1 MTIIARMTGLLALV
15 ARLAPARGPVL
26 AGGLVLA
33 AGLALAGGL
42 VLAAGLA
49 LAGGPAQAEQ
59 ASGSASGQAVAREAR
74 IAGDEARTR
83 FIMDLS
89 APVDF
94 AVSTLSDPYRVVIDL
109 PHVNFDLPAAAGQ
122 DGRGLI
128 TAWRFGMFAAGKSR
142 IVLDAS
148 GPVAVDKSFVL
159 PPVSDQPARLVLD
172 LVGTS
177 RETFLETA
185 KTPAPQAARKG
196 DKLTATRRRDKPLIV
211 LDPGHGGIDTGA
223 RGTTGTLEKAIVLDF
238 ARLLRDRLM
247 ASGRYEVRMTRDED
261 VFVPLRERVHIARE
275 LEADLL
281 LSIHADSVR
290 IGRDQVRGAGVYTL
304 SETASDEI
312 AAALAERE
320 NRSDVIAGIDLA
332 NEPDDVTDILIDL
345 ARQETKKFSFLFAR
359 TLVDELRG
367 TAQLVKNPHRS
378 AGFRVL
384 TAHDVPSALVELGY
398 LSNRLD
404 EKLMTT
410 EEWRGRMTQAL
421 VAAIDG
427 YFGRRFGDGAM
438 KLSHT
443 TAVTAKTD
451 AEEQVE

>member
-1 MTIIARMTGLLALV
+1 MTIFARKTWLLA
-15 ARLAPARGPVL
+15 
-26 AGGLVLA
+26 LA
-33 AGLALAGGL
+33 AGLALPAGP
-42 VLAAGLA
+42 VAAETA
-49 LAGGPAQAEQ
+49 TSQAATKQAAVTPSAGAP
-59 ASGSASGQAVAREAR
+59 AVAREAR
-74 IAGDEARTR
+74 VAGDETRTR

-89 APVDF
+89 APVEF

-109 PHVNFDLPAAAGQ
+109 PQVSFELPPTAGQ

-185 KTPAPQAARKG
+185 QAPAPLASRKG
-196 DKLTATRRRDKPLIV
+196 DKLTAVRRRDKPLIV

-223 RGTTGTLEKAIVLDF
+223 RGTSGTLEKAVVLDF
-238 ARLLRDRLM
+238 ARLLRDKLV
-247 ASGRYEVRMTRDED
+247 ASGRYEVHMTRDDD
-261 VFVPLRERVHIARE
+261 VFIPLRERVHIARE
-275 LEADLL
+275 MEADLL
-281 LSIHADSVR
+281 LSVHADSVR
-290 IGRDQVRGAGVYTL
+290 IGREQVRGAGVYTL

-359 TLVDELRG
+359 TLVNELRG
-367 TAQLVKNPHRS
+367 TAQLVKNPQRS

-410 EEWRGRMTQAL
+410 DEWRGRMSQAL
-421 VAAIDG
+421 VSAIDG

-438 KLSHT
+438 QMSRT
-443 TAVTAKTD
+443 TAGQA
-451 AEEQVE
+451 AAEPEEQVE

>member
-26 AGGLVLA
+26 ASGLVLA
-33 AGLALAGGL
+33 AGL
-42 VLAAGLA
+42 V
-49 LAGGPAQAEQ
+49 LAGGPALAEQ

-345 ARQETKKFSFLFAR
+345 VRQETKKFSFLFAR

-443 TAVTAKTD
+443 TAVTAKTA

>member
-1 MTIIARMTGLLALV
+1 MQAAATQSVVTPNAG
-15 ARLAPARGPVL
+15 AP
-26 AGGLVLA
+26 
-33 AGLALAGGL
+33 
-42 VLAAGLA
+42 
-49 LAGGPAQAEQ
+49 
-59 ASGSASGQAVAREAR
+59 AVAREAR
-74 IAGDEARTR
+74 VAGDEKRTR

-89 APVDF
+89 APVEF

-109 PHVNFDLPAAAGQ
+109 PQVSFDLPSTAGQ

-185 KTPAPQAARKG
+185 QAPAPLVARKG
-196 DKLTATRRRDKPLIV
+196 DKLTAVRRRDKPLIV

-223 RGTTGTLEKAIVLDF
+223 RGTSGTLEKAVVLDF
-238 ARLLRDRLM
+238 TRMLRDKLV
-247 ASGRYEVRMTRDED
+247 ASGRYEVHMTRDDD
-261 VFVPLRERVHIARE
+261 VFIPLRERVHIARE
-275 LEADLL
+275 MEADLL
-281 LSIHADSVR
+281 LSVHADSVR

-359 TLVDELRG
+359 TLVNELRG
-367 TAQLVKNPHRS
+367 TAQLVKNPQRS

-410 EEWRGRMTQAL
+410 DEWRGRMSQAL
-421 VAAIDG
+421 VSAIDG

-438 KLSHT
+438 QMSRT
-443 TAVTAKTD
+443 TAGHA
-451 AEEQVE
+451 AAEPEEQVE

>member
-1 MTIIARMTGLLALV
+1 MTIFARKTWLLA
-15 ARLAPARGPVL
+15 
-26 AGGLVLA
+26 LA
-33 AGLALAGGL
+33 AGLALPAGP
-42 VLAAGLA
+42 VAAETA
-49 LAGGPAQAEQ
+49 TSQAASAQAVVTP
-59 ASGSASGQAVAREAR
+59 SAGAPAVAREAR
-74 IAGDEARTR
+74 VAGDETRTR

-89 APVDF
+89 APVEF

-109 PHVNFDLPAAAGQ
+109 PQVSFELPPTAGQ

-185 KTPAPQAARKG
+185 QAPAPLASRKG
-196 DKLTATRRRDKPLIV
+196 DKLTAVRRRDKPLIV

-223 RGTTGTLEKAIVLDF
+223 RGTSGTLEKAVVLDF
-238 ARLLRDRLM
+238 ARLLRDKLV
-247 ASGRYEVRMTRDED
+247 ASGRYEVHMTRDDD
-261 VFVPLRERVHIARE
+261 VFIPLRERVHIARE
-275 LEADLL
+275 MEADLL
-281 LSIHADSVR
+281 LSVHADSVR
-290 IGRDQVRGAGVYTL
+290 IGREQVRGAGVYTL

-359 TLVDELRG
+359 TLVNELRG
-367 TAQLVKNPHRS
+367 TAQLVKNPQRS

-410 EEWRGRMTQAL
+410 DEWRGRMSQAL
-421 VAAIDG
+421 VSAIDG

-438 KLSHT
+438 QMSRT
-443 TAVTAKTD
+443 TAGQA
-451 AEEQVE
+451 AAEPEEQVE

>member
-1 MTIIARMTGLLALV
+1 MTIFARKTWLLA
-15 ARLAPARGPVL
+15 
-26 AGGLVLA
+26 LA
-33 AGLALAGGL
+33 AGLALPAGP
-42 VLAAGLA
+42 VAAETA
-49 LAGGPAQAEQ
+49 TSQAATKQAAVTPSAGAP
-59 ASGSASGQAVAREAR
+59 AVAREAR
-74 IAGDEARTR
+74 VAGDETRTR

-89 APVDF
+89 APVEF

-109 PHVNFDLPAAAGQ
+109 PQVSFELPPTAGQ

-185 KTPAPQAARKG
+185 QAPAPLASRKG
-196 DKLTATRRRDKPLIV
+196 DKLTAVRRRDKPLIV

-223 RGTTGTLEKAIVLDF
+223 RGTSGTLEKAVVLDF
-238 ARLLRDRLM
+238 ARLLRDKLV
-247 ASGRYEVRMTRDED
+247 ASGRYEVHMTRDDD
-261 VFVPLRERVHIARE
+261 VFIPLRERVHIARE
-275 LEADLL
+275 MEADLL
-281 LSIHADSVR
+281 LSVHADSVR
-290 IGRDQVRGAGVYTL
+290 IGREQVRGAGVYTL

-359 TLVDELRG
+359 TLVNELRG
-367 TAQLVKNPHRS
+367 TAQLVKNPQRS

-410 EEWRGRMTQAL
+410 DEWRGRMSQAL
-421 VAAIDG
+421 VSAIDG

-438 KLSHT
+438 QMSRT
-443 TAVTAKTD
+443 TAGQAAVEP
-451 AEEQVE
+451 EEQVE

>member
-1 MTIIARMTGLLALV
+1 MTIFARMTRLLA
-15 ARLAPARGPVL
+15 
-26 AGGLVLA
+26 LA
-33 AGLALAGGL
+33 AGLALPAGP
-42 VLAAGLA
+42 VAAETAVAQAAAADAQTSGQ
-49 LAGGPAQAEQ
+49 AGGPV
-59 ASGSASGQAVAREAR
+59 VAREAR
-74 IAGDEARTR
+74 VAGDATRTR

-89 APVDF
+89 APVEF

-109 PHVNFDLPAAAGQ
+109 PQVRFDLPPTAGQ

-142 IVLDAS
+142 LVLDAS
-148 GPVAVDKSFVL
+148 GPVSVDKSFVL
-159 PPVSDQPARLVLD
+159 PSVSDQPARLVLD
-172 LVGTS
+172 LVGTT
-177 RETFLETA
+177 RETFLA
-185 KTPAPQAARKG
+185 SAQAPAPIASRKG
-196 DKLTATRRRDKPLIV
+196 DKLTAVRRRDKPLIV

-223 RGTTGTLEKAIVLDF
+223 RGTSGTLEKAVVLDF
-238 ARLLRDRLM
+238 ARLLRDKLV
-247 ASGRYEVRMTRDED
+247 ATGRYEVHMTRDED
-261 VFVPLRERVHIARE
+261 IFIPLRERVHIARE
-275 LEADLL
+275 MEADLL
-281 LSIHADSVR
+281 LSVHADSVR
-290 IGRDQVRGAGVYTL
+290 IGREQVRGAGVYTL
-304 SETASDEI
+304 SENASDEI

-359 TLVDELRG
+359 TLVNELRG
-367 TAQLVKNPHRS
+367 TAQLIKNPQRS

-410 EEWRGRMTQAL
+410 DEWRGRMSQAL

-438 KLSHT
+438 QMSRT
-443 TAVTAKTD
+443 TAGHAAAE

>member
-26 AGGLVLA
+26 ASGLVLA
-33 AGLALAGGL
+33 AGLVLAGGL
-42 VLAAGLA
+42 VLAAG
-49 LAGGPAQAEQ
+49 PSQAEQ

>member
-1 MTIIARMTGLLALV
+1 MTIFARKTWLLA
-15 ARLAPARGPVL
+15 
-26 AGGLVLA
+26 LA
-33 AGLALAGGL
+33 AGLALPAGP
-42 VLAAGLA
+42 VAAETA
-49 LAGGPAQAEQ
+49 TSQAASAQA
-59 ASGSASGQAVAREAR
+59 AVTPSAGAPAVAREAR
-74 IAGDEARTR
+74 VAGDETRTR

-89 APVDF
+89 APVEF

-109 PHVNFDLPAAAGQ
+109 PQVSFELPPTAGQ

-185 KTPAPQAARKG
+185 QAPAPLASRKG
-196 DKLTATRRRDKPLIV
+196 DKLTAVRRRDKPLIV

-223 RGTTGTLEKAIVLDF
+223 RGTSGTLEKAVVLDF
-238 ARLLRDRLM
+238 ARLLRDKLV
-247 ASGRYEVRMTRDED
+247 ASGRYEVHMTRDDD
-261 VFVPLRERVHIARE
+261 VFIPLRERVHIARE
-275 LEADLL
+275 MEADLL
-281 LSIHADSVR
+281 LSVHADSVR
-290 IGRDQVRGAGVYTL
+290 IGREQVRGAGVYTL

-359 TLVDELRG
+359 TLVNELRG
-367 TAQLVKNPHRS
+367 TAQLVKNPQRS

-410 EEWRGRMTQAL
+410 DEWRGRMSQAL
-421 VAAIDG
+421 VSAIDG

-438 KLSHT
+438 QMSRT
-443 TAVTAKTD
+443 TAGQA
-451 AEEQVE
+451 AAEPEEQVE